1 MVNELGGDK
10 PWQVNAFA
18 GHGKKAGRME
28 WYRLGLLVA
37 TLGAALWYFESGEK
51 QKSVQGEAVKQFGRH
66 GEKAEY
72 GGAFQ
77 STVQKGDHFPG
88 FPTTDTNVRGGHPG
102 GAKS

>member
-1 MVNELGGDK
+1 M
-10 PWQVNAFA
+10 
-18 GHGKKAGRME
+18 
-28 WYRLGLLVA
+28 
-37 TLGAALWYFESGEK
+37 
-51 QKSVQGEAVKQFGRH
+51 QGEAVKQFGRH